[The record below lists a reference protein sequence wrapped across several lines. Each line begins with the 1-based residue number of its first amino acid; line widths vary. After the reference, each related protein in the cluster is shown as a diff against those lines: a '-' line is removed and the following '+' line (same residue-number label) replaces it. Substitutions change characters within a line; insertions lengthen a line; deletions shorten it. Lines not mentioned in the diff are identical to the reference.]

1 MAYDI
6 MTVTSKG
13 VQVFAQLSGNQNE
26 HLIIEGCD
34 ADTNVKTQDQ
44 AVAVE
49 NRPSSPTS
57 TTTRIVLSGVTNS
70 SFLVYAQFVAGQTT
84 GGQVNSFYLYGYLQ
98 SAPNTKFVIAV
109 ASDSRQ
115 TKLPDTQDII
125 NYVEVRFSLTFTPI
139 QNASQVGVPSDQP
152 YVLRSEFLQNMN
164 TVTTQINTL
173 SDRVVTTHVEGTPT
187 TGENQTIYG
196 VKWFYDQLRAS
207 SIECG
212 DVTSSS
218 ITPLQDN
225 AYDIGSSNN
234 RFRDAFFTGNM
245 ECYGLQCGSI
255 SIDGNISLSEEDEYD
270 LGSSSDYWRKT
281 YTKELYVDTIKLLPS
296 SQNTKF
302 TLYDGI
308 NPYEDESISL
318 GSRETAFSN
327 ISTHWLYVTKLQNN
341 IETGSSNN
349 EPIKSYSSIVPYAL
363 GGINMPSL
371 GNPSYYWGNGYITYT
386 FTQYLKAPSGIASI
400 NVNSDLVPQSGDEM
414 LGDES
419 HYWDVVY
426 ASNVKMESTGYTNT
440 LSSGRAYDI
449 TLPLGSLALVEIY
462 VNSSYS
468 GKRMTG
474 SVYKKVNNASPDYWY
489 LDGNVNSDY
498 ISRIRT
504 TYFDYSGG
512 YGVVANSD
520 ASNSSTSYGDIA
532 TRVNSIVLLQ
542 DVHVITQDSTA
553 LVLVQILA

>member
-173 SDRVVTTHVEGTPT
+173 SDRVVTTHVDGTPT

-218 ITPLQDN
+218 ITPLQDS

-234 RFRDAFFTGNM
+234 RFRDAFFSGNM

-255 SIDGNISLSEEDEYD
+255 NIDGDISLSEEDEYD
-270 LGSSSDYWRKT
+270 LGSSSDYWRKI
-281 YTKELYVDTIKLLPS
+281 YTKELYTKNIYLLGNSGDLEVDCNISPTEDQVYGLGSLNNAWNVVISYDLITTTIQNRLDNNPIYIYTTLVPS
-296 SQNTKF
+296 S
-302 TLYDGI
+302 
-308 NPYEDESISL
+308 
-318 GSRETAFSN
+318 
-327 ISTHWLYVTKLQNN
+327 STPEFGN
-341 IETGSSNN
+341 SSH
-349 EPIKSYSSIVPYAL
+349 
-363 GGINMPSL
+363 
-371 GNPSYYWGNGYITYT
+371 YWGNGYITHT
-386 FTQYLKAPSGIASI
+386 FTQYLKAPSGIVSI

-426 ASNVKMESTGYTNT
+426 ASNVKIESTGYTNT